1 MSSLVCLEDSCC
13 RDPLACCPLHPPSC
27 CLPSDR
33 PCCPDPDSVPM
44 PPRWFDGSLRESPL
58 RGRWAPAPRSSDT
71 TQLQG
76 SSPSGS
82 DRLLNELYLSQGTLS
97 STRLV
102 ASSRSAS
109 CVGYQTRM
117 ESISAFAIGNRR
129 VVARFPS
136 QKLETVGYDK
146 LLERVAKRTEKGATK
161 LTVES
166 II

>member
-13 RDPLACCPLHPPSC
+13 RDPLVPCCPLPPPSC

-33 PCCPDPDSVPM
+33 PCCPDADSVPL

-109 CVGYQTRM
+109 RSCVGYQN
-117 ESISAFAIGNRR
+117 AFRRSRFSNRR
-129 VVARFPS
+129 AVARFPS
-136 QKLETVGYDK
+136 RRAKFENRYDTI
-146 LLERVAKRTEKGATK
+146 R
-161 LTVES
+161 
-166 II
+166 